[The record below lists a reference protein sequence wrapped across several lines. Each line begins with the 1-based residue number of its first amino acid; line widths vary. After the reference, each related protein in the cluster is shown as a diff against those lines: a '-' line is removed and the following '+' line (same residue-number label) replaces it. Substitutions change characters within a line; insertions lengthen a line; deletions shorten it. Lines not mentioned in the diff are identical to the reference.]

1 MHAIDVGP
9 DLNFLGIQHRTD
21 NRGCVVAAATFQIVN
36 IAESIAAYISLSDI
50 NIGIRV
56 HIHQSAKA
64 SGYILHVGLAVAVRT
79 HIIQSRQHNTAYAA
93 FMQILVHHSRAHKL
107 ATSQNLALL
116 GHSELTLNQ
125 SPDISDTLANQHS
138 SAGAG
143 RISGVK
149 FGDNARI
156 LHFQSVQSFL
166 STGNIALV
174 KIVGNLHQSIGG
186 TRHGAQYNHI
196 ASSASY

>member
-79 HIIQSRQHNTAYAA
+79 HIIQCRDQDGVYAA
-93 FMQILVHHSRAHKL
+93 FVQVEVHHTGRDQFALCQDNFFFEQREKIFRKRADMIEMMFYQFFGFL
-107 ATSQNLALL
+107 FIFVGVVEFFNMAVIFLCQFIDDFVCSVRVFLL
-116 GHSELTLNQ
+116 QVIRDFNQ
-125 SPDISDTLANQHS
+125 
-138 SAGAG
+138 
-143 RISGVK
+143 
-149 FGDNARI
+149 
-156 LHFQSVQSFL
+156 
-166 STGNIALV
+166 
-174 KIVGNLHQSIGG
+174 
-186 TRHGAQYNHI
+186 
-196 ASSASY
+196 